1 MTKVYSD
8 PLVIAI
14 QLYGNNREMEQF
26 LAWIREMM
34 ADESEDIMHDYE
46 LVVQLGDKDMSR
58 VDVKEMQSIAPF
70 ICV

>member
-46 LVVQLGDKDMSR
+46 LMVQLGDKDMSSEEGNEGDAVK
-58 VDVKEMQSIAPF
+58 VD
-70 ICV
+70 

>member
-14 QLYGNNREMEQF
+14 QLYGNIREMGQ
-26 LAWIREMM
+26 LLVWIREMK
-34 ADESEDIMHDYE
+34 ADASEDPRHDYE
-46 LVVQLGDKDMSR
+46 LMVQLGDKDMSR

>member
-46 LVVQLGDKDMSR
+46 LVVQLGDKDMSSEEGNEGDAVK
-58 VDVKEMQSIAPF
+58 VD
-70 ICV
+70 